1 MAGEAAPA
9 GLSYDAYLALERDT
23 GQRYEWLDGQV
34 YAMAGGTLTHA
45 ALSAAVLAELRA
57 LALGRGCVVFSSDAK
72 VRVEA
77 TGLSTYPDGS
87 VVCGPAQTSP
97 RDGNAMTNPVVLVE
111 VLSERT
117 ERYDRGEKWA
127 HYRRIPGLQHFL
139 LVSQHDRHIELYT
152 RAGDHWTLHD
162 AREGESLHLAALGGL
177 LSVDR
182 VYAGIT
188 LEAPPPPPPPER

>member
-1 MAGEAAPA
+1 MAGEATPA

-34 YAMAGGTLTHA
+34 YAMAGGTLPHG
-45 ALSAAVLAELRA
+45 ALSAAMLRELGI
-57 LALGRGCVVFSSDAK
+57 LALVRGCVVFSSDTK

-97 RDGNAMTNPVVLVE
+97 HDRNALTNPVVLVE
-111 VLSERT
+111 VLSDST

-127 HYRRIPGLQHFL
+127 HYRRIPGLKHFL

-162 AREGESLHLAALGGL
+162 AREGESLHLAALDGA

-182 VYAGIT
+182 VYVGIT
-188 LEAPPPPPPPER
+188 LEETPPAA

>member
-23 GQRYEWLDGQV
+23 GQRYEWLDGRV
-34 YAMAGGTLTHA
+34 YAMAGGSLPHG
-45 ALSAAVLAELRA
+45 ALSAAMLAELRT
-57 LALGRGCVVFSSDAK
+57 LALLRGCVVFSSDTK

-97 RDGNAMTNPVVLVE
+97 RDRNAMTNPVVLVE
-111 VLSERT
+111 VLSAST

-139 LVSQHDRHIELYT
+139 LVSQHDKHIELYT
-152 RAGDHWTLHD
+152 RTGDHWTLRD
-162 AREGESLHLAALGGL
+162 AVEGESLYLAALDGT

-188 LEAPPPPPPPER
+188 LEDPPPAPPER